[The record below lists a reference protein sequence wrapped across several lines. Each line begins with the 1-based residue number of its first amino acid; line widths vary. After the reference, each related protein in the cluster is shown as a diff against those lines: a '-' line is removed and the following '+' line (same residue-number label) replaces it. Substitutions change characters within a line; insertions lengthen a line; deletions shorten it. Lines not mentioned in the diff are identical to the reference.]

1 MKARI
6 AMTVVVVLV
15 LGFGA
20 CTLEGSVPRTEPVA
34 DEASALELAE
44 PPPASEPSASSC
56 DSSYP
61 DFCIPPPPPDLDCAD
76 VSGPFTVVGSDPHR
90 FDGDDDGVG
99 CEG

>member
-44 PPPASEPSASSC
+44 PPPA
-56 DSSYP
+56 
-61 DFCIPPPPPDLDCAD
+61 
-76 VSGPFTVVGSDPHR
+76 
-90 FDGDDDGVG
+90 
-99 CEG
+99 